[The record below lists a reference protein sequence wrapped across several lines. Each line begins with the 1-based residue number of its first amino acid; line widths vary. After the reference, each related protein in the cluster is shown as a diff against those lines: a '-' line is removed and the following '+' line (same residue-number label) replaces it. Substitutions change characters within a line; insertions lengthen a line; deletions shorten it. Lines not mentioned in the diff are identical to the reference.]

1 MFERVRFGGSAGQAS
16 VELIAA
22 LPLLAVA
29 LLCAWQVVLAGHAVW
44 TVAEASRLAAR
55 EFSVQ
60 RRLIGHDA
68 ARDRASAAARRA
80 LPPSMRVSSALSV
93 TRAGSVELR
102 SRVPLAAPLAAV
114 LGHGP
119 RVTSRVAFQR

>member
-55 EFSVQ
+55 
-60 RRLIGHDA
+60 
-68 ARDRASAAARRA
+68 
-80 LPPSMRVSSALSV
+80 SS
-93 TRAGSVELR
+93 R
-102 SRVPLAAPLAAV
+102 SS
-114 LGHGP
+114 GD
-119 RVTSRVAFQR
+119 